1 MLSRDEIYMEEALKL
16 ARGGAGSVSPN
27 PLVGCV
33 ITRGDKIIGR
43 GWHGRYGG
51 PHAEVEAVM
60 DAGCVKGAEVFVN
73 LEPCSHYGKTPP
85 CAEMLIK
92 KGVSRVVVGMRDPNP
107 KVNGAGEAM
116 LRAAGIEVVTGVLEE
131 RCKWINRGFI
141 FSVREKR
148 PYVTLKIAA
157 ALDGKIALED
167 GSSKWITGAESRRK
181 VHAMRAAS
189 DAVLTGI
196 GTVLA
201 DDPRLTVR
209 DAPGRTPLRVILDR
223 DLRMP
228 EDANIMD
235 VSQGPVLIITGR
247 DSDAAKAARLAG
259 LGVEVERLDCAEDC
273 EIDAVLAILYKKG
286 VNYLMVE
293 AGAGVTGAFLNS
305 RRADELALFTAPKV
319 FGCGKCWTDGL
330 KIEKITEALELK
342 SIAAAV
348 SGADLLIGGV
358 FACSPDL

>member
-1 MLSRDEIYMEEALKL
+1 MPSRDEIYMEEALKL
-16 ARGGAGSVSPN
+16 ALGGVGSVSPN

-33 ITRGDKIIGR
+33 ITRGDEIIGR

-51 PHAEVEAVM
+51 PHAEVEAVA
-60 DAGCVKGAEVFVN
+60 DAGCAEGAEVFVN

-92 KGVSRVVVGMRDPNP
+92 NRVSRVVIGMRDPNP

-131 RCKWINRGFI
+131 RCKRINRGFI

-148 PYVTLKIAA
+148 PYVTLKVAA
-157 ALDGKIALED
+157 TLDGKIALED
-167 GSSKWITGAESRRK
+167 GSSKWITGAESRRA
-181 VHAMRAAS
+181 VHAMRAAN

-209 DAPGRTPLRVILDR
+209 DAPGRTPLRVVLDR

-228 EDANIMD
+228 ENAHIMD
-235 VSQGPVLIITGR
+235 VSAGPVLIITGR
-247 DSDAAKAARLAG
+247 DADPARAARLESLGAG
-259 LGVEVERLDCAEDC
+259 VERLDCAADR
-273 EIDAVLAILYKKG
+273 EIDAVLSILHKKG

-293 AGAGVTGAFLNS
+293 AGAGVTGAFLNA

-319 FGCGKCWTDGL
+319 FGRGKGWTDGL
-330 KIEKITEALELK
+330 KIEKISEALELK
-342 SIAAAV
+342 SITTAK